1 MTARRDVL
9 PEHGRG
15 IVWTAVQQRT
25 ASPES
30 TCMQRCLPCAISAAL
45 HAWQSCR
52 GSEAR
57 GPAGKMLLLLVLVL
71 LLLLLQVQTLTS

>member
-1 MTARRDVL
+1 
-9 PEHGRG
+9 
-15 IVWTAVQQRT
+15 
-25 ASPES
+25 
-30 TCMQRCLPCAISAAL
+30 MQRCLPCAISAAL
-45 HAWQSCR
+45 HAWQGCR